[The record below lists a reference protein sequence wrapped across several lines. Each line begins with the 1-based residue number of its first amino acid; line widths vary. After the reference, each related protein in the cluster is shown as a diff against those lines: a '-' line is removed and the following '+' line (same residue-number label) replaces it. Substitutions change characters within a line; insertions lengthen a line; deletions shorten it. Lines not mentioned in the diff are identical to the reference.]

1 MRSDYFPGESSL
13 TFVKGTLE
21 NPVIQSESEVGQAC
35 ERPLLRVAVT
45 EFHLKSGISGAAGG
59 QAGAGQL
66 ALRWL
71 SAWLCDVH
79 EEGQLHRGGGEGG
92 AQEEIGEVVR

>member
-45 EFHLKSGISGAAGG
+45 EFPLKSGISGAAGG
-59 QAGAGQL
+59 QAGAGRL
-66 ALRWL
+66 AALNHPCLVCTL
-71 SAWLCDVH
+71 SRFSCV
-79 EEGQLHRGGGEGG
+79 
-92 AQEEIGEVVR
+92 